1 MADGPAGSRRSSHL
15 AQAMKTSSGVVRRRF
30 DQERSAVPFLLPA
43 LAVLCFISLY
53 PLIQGISRVF
63 YAYRAL
69 TREDVYVG
77 LENFALLF
85 QDPVF
90 GRAFSNSL
98 VWVVASVGMMF
109 LLSYLLATMLNS
121 RYLRF
126 RRVFRTMTLAPWA
139 LPGVV
144 ISLTWR
150 YIFLAD
156 GPLNSI
162 LASVGIADPPTW
174 LTSPQLAL
182 WTCIIANTW
191 LGIPFV
197 TIMILAGLQSID
209 HQVIEAAAIDGANYL
224 QAQLR
229 VILPSIKRVVL
240 IVLTLETI
248 WTFNS
253 FDIVFV
259 LTKGGPGSASMT
271 LPLYAYQ
278 NAFMYYQA
286 GYGAA
291 IGVVILLVL
300 LTAVILYIR
309 EVLQ

>member
-1 MADGPAGSRRSSHL
+1 MMKADSVSTTGRFSEGRRAL
-15 AQAMKTSSGVVRRRF
+15 
-30 DQERSAVPFLLPA
+30 PFLLPS
-43 LAVLCFISLY
+43 LGVLCLVSLY
-53 PLIQGISRVF
+53 PLIQGMSRVF
-63 YAYRAL
+63 YAFRAL
-69 TREDVYVG
+69 TSEHVYVG
-77 LENFALLF
+77 LENFRLLF

-90 GRAFSNSL
+90 ARAFSNSL
-98 VWVVASVGMMF
+98 VWVVCSVGMMF
-109 LLSYLLATMLNS
+109 LLSYGLATMLNS
-121 RYLRF
+121 RFLRF
-126 RRVFRTMTLAPWA
+126 RRVFRAMTLIPWA

-150 YIFLAD
+150 YIFLAN

-162 LASVGIADPPTW
+162 LSSIGVANPPTW
-174 LTSPQLAL
+174 LTTPSLAL

-191 LGIPFV
+191 MGIPFV
-197 TIMILAGLQSID
+197 TIMLLAGLQSID
-209 HQVIEAAAIDGANYL
+209 HQIIEAAAIDGASYL

-240 IVLTLETI
+240 IVLTLEAI

-291 IGVVILLVL
+291 IGVIILLVL
-300 LTAVILYIR
+300 LAAVVLYIR
-309 EVLQ
+309 EVLR

>member
-1 MADGPAGSRRSSHL
+1 MKANIADTRGRFIQER
-15 AQAMKTSSGVVRRRF
+15 QAM
-30 DQERSAVPFLLPA
+30 PFLLPA
-43 LAVLCFISLY
+43 LAILCLISLY

-63 YAYRAL
+63 YAFRAL
-69 TREDVYVG
+69 TQQDIFVG
-77 LENFALLF
+77 LENFRLLF
-85 QDPVF
+85 QDPIF
-90 GRAFSNSL
+90 KRALANSFI
-98 VWVVASVGMMF
+98 WVVTSVSSMF
-109 LLSYLLATMLNS
+109 FLSYILATMLNS
-121 RYLRF
+121 RFLRF
-126 RRVFRTMTLAPWA
+126 RRMFRTMTLIPWA

-150 YIFLAD
+150 YIFLAN
-156 GPLNSI
+156 GPLNSV
-162 LASVGIADPPTW
+162 LASLGVANPPSW
-174 LTSPQLAL
+174 VINPQLAL

-197 TIMILAGLQSID
+197 TIMLLAGLQSID
-209 HQVIEAAAIDGANYL
+209 RQIVEAAAIDGASYL
-224 QAQLR
+224 RAQLH
-229 VILPSIKRVVL
+229 VILPSIKKVVL

-286 GYGAA
+286 GYAAA
-291 IGVVILLVL
+291 IGIIILLVL
-300 LTAVILYIR
+300 LTAVVLYIR

>member
-1 MADGPAGSRRSSHL
+1 MKASGAATGRRL
-15 AQAMKTSSGVVRRRF
+15 
-30 DQERSAVPFLLPA
+30 DQERQAMPFLLPA
-43 LAVLCFISLY
+43 LAILCLISLY
-53 PLIQGISRVF
+53 PLIQGVSRVF

-69 TREDVYVG
+69 TQQTVFVG
-77 LENFALLF
+77 LENFRLLF
-85 QDPVF
+85 QDPTF
-90 GRAFSNSL
+90 SRALTNSFI
-98 VWVVASVGMMF
+98 WVVTSVGMMF
-109 LLSYLLATMLNS
+109 LLSYILATMLNS
-121 RYLRF
+121 RFLRF
-126 RRVFRTMTLAPWA
+126 RRLFRTMTLIPWA

-150 YIFLAD
+150 YIFLTN
-156 GPLNSI
+156 GPLNTV
-162 LASVGIADPPTW
+162 LASLGVANPPSW
-174 LTSPQLAL
+174 VTSPQLAL

-191 LGIPFV
+191 MGIPFV
-197 TIMILAGLQSID
+197 TIMLLAALQSID
-209 HQVIEAAAIDGANYL
+209 RQVIEAAAMDGASYL
-224 QAQLR
+224 QAQLH
-229 VILPSIKRVVL
+229 VILPSIKRVIL

-248 WTFNS
+248 WTLNS

-291 IGVVILLVL
+291 IGIIILLVL
-300 LTAVILYIR
+300 LTAVVMYIR

>member
-1 MADGPAGSRRSSHL
+1 
-15 AQAMKTSSGVVRRRF
+15 MKASGTSPRRRL
-30 DQERSAVPFLLPA
+30 DQERQAMPFLLPS
-43 LAVLCFISLY
+43 LAVLCLVSLY
-53 PLIQGISRVF
+53 PLIQGVSRVF

-69 TREDVYVG
+69 TQQTIFVG
-77 LENFALLF
+77 LENFRLLF
-85 QDPVF
+85 QDPTF
-90 GRAFSNSL
+90 SRALSNSF
-98 VWVVASVGMMF
+98 VWVITSVGMMF
-109 LLSYLLATMLNS
+109 LLSYGLATMLNS
-121 RYLRF
+121 RFLRF
-126 RRVFRTMTLAPWA
+126 RRLFRAMTLIPWA

-150 YIFLAD
+150 YIFLSS
-156 GPLNSI
+156 GPLNTL
-162 LASVGIADPPTW
+162 LAQIGVANPPSW

-191 LGIPFV
+191 MGIPFV
-197 TIMILAGLQSID
+197 TIMLLAGLQSID
-209 HQVIEAAAIDGANYL
+209 RQVIEAAAMDGASYL
-224 QAQLR
+224 QAQLH
-229 VILPSIKRVVL
+229 VILPSIKSVIL

-259 LTKGGPGSASMT
+259 LTKGGPGSASIT
-271 LPLYAYQ
+271 LPMYAYQ

-291 IGVVILLVL
+291 IGIIILLVL
-300 LTAVILYIR
+300 LTAVVLYIR

>member
-1 MADGPAGSRRSSHL
+1 
-15 AQAMKTSSGVVRRRF
+15 MKASETSPRRRL
-30 DQERSAVPFLLPA
+30 DQERQAMPFLLPS
-43 LAVLCFISLY
+43 LAVLCLVSLY
-53 PLIQGISRVF
+53 PLIQGVSRVF

-69 TREDVYVG
+69 TQQTIFVG
-77 LENFALLF
+77 LENFRLLF
-85 QDPVF
+85 QDPTF
-90 GRAFSNSL
+90 SRALSNSF
-98 VWVVASVGMMF
+98 VWVITSVGMMF
-109 LLSYLLATMLNS
+109 LLSYGLATMLNS
-121 RYLRF
+121 RFLRF
-126 RRVFRTMTLAPWA
+126 RRLFRAMTLIPWA

-150 YIFLAD
+150 YIFLSS
-156 GPLNSI
+156 GPLNTL
-162 LASVGIADPPTW
+162 LAQIGVANPPSW

-191 LGIPFV
+191 MGIPFV
-197 TIMILAGLQSID
+197 TIMLLAGLQSID
-209 HQVIEAAAIDGANYL
+209 RQVIEAAAMDGASYL
-224 QAQLR
+224 QAQLH
-229 VILPSIKRVVL
+229 VILPSIKSVIL

-259 LTKGGPGSASMT
+259 LTKGGPGSASIT
-271 LPLYAYQ
+271 LPMYAYQ

-291 IGVVILLVL
+291 IGIIILLVL
-300 LTAVILYIR
+300 LTAVVLYIR

>member
-1 MADGPAGSRRSSHL
+1 MKASGPATGRRL
-15 AQAMKTSSGVVRRRF
+15 
-30 DQERSAVPFLLPA
+30 DQERQAMPFLLPA
-43 LAVLCFISLY
+43 LAILCLISLY
-53 PLIQGISRVF
+53 PLIQGVSRVF

-69 TREDVYVG
+69 TQQNVFVG
-77 LENFALLF
+77 LENFRLLF
-85 QDPVF
+85 QDPTF
-90 GRAFSNSL
+90 SRALTNSFI
-98 VWVVASVGMMF
+98 WVVTSVGMMF
-109 LLSYLLATMLNS
+109 LLSYILATMLNS
-121 RYLRF
+121 RFLRF
-126 RRVFRTMTLAPWA
+126 RRLFRTMTLIPWA

-150 YIFLAD
+150 YIFLAN
-156 GPLNSI
+156 GPLNTV
-162 LASVGIADPPTW
+162 LASLGVANPPSW

-191 LGIPFV
+191 MGIPFV
-197 TIMILAGLQSID
+197 TIMLLAALQSID
-209 HQVIEAAAIDGANYL
+209 RQVLEAAAMDGASYFR
-224 QAQLR
+224 AQLH
-229 VILPSIKRVVL
+229 VVLPSIKRVIL

-248 WTFNS
+248 WTLNS

-291 IGVVILLVL
+291 IGIIILLVL
-300 LTAVILYIR
+300 LTAVVMYIR

>member
-1 MADGPAGSRRSSHL
+1 MKANIAAPPRRL
-15 AQAMKTSSGVVRRRF
+15 
-30 DQERSAVPFLLPA
+30 DQERRAIPFLLPA
-43 LAVLCFISLY
+43 LAVLCLISLY

-69 TREDVYVG
+69 TQQNVFAG
-77 LENFALLF
+77 LENFRLLF
-85 QDPVF
+85 QDPTF
-90 GRAFSNSL
+90 SRAFSNSL
-98 VWVVASVGMMF
+98 VWVVSSVGLMF
-109 LLSYLLATMLNS
+109 FLSYCLATMLNS
-121 RYLRF
+121 RFLRF
-126 RRVFRTMTLAPWA
+126 RRIFRTMTLIPWA

-150 YIFLAD
+150 YIFLTN
-156 GPLNSI
+156 GPLNTM
-162 LASVGIADPPTW
+162 LASLGMADPPAW

-197 TIMILAGLQSID
+197 TIMLLAGLQSVDRQIT
-209 HQVIEAAAIDGANYL
+209 EAAAMDGASYL
-224 QAQLR
+224 RTQLH
-229 VILPSIKRVVL
+229 VLLPSIKKVIL

-259 LTKGGPGSASMT
+259 LTKGGPGSASIT

-291 IGVVILLVL
+291 IGVIILLVL
-300 LTAVILYIR
+300 LTAVVMYIR
-309 EVLQ
+309 EVLK

>member
-1 MADGPAGSRRSSHL
+1 MKSDVAATGRRL
-15 AQAMKTSSGVVRRRF
+15 
-30 DQERSAVPFLLPA
+30 DQERRAIPFLLPA
-43 LAVLCFISLY
+43 LAVLCLISLY
-53 PLIQGISRVF
+53 PLIQGVSRVF

-69 TREDVYVG
+69 TQQNIFVG
-77 LENFALLF
+77 LENFKLLF
-85 QDPVF
+85 QDPTF
-90 GRAFSNSL
+90 SRAFSNSL
-98 VWVVASVGMMF
+98 VWVVTSVGMMF
-109 LLSYLLATMLNS
+109 FLSYGLATMLNS
-121 RYLRF
+121 RFLRF
-126 RRVFRTMTLAPWA
+126 RRIFRTMTLIPWA

-150 YIFLAD
+150 YIFLAN
-156 GPLNSI
+156 GPLNTALSS
-162 LASVGIADPPTW
+162 LGVANPPSW

-191 LGIPFV
+191 MGIPFV
-197 TIMILAGLQSID
+197 TIMLLAGLQSID
-209 HQVIEAAAIDGANYL
+209 RQVIEAAAMDGASYL

-229 VILPSIKRVVL
+229 VVLPSIKKVVL

-259 LTKGGPGSASMT
+259 MTKGGPGSASIT
-271 LPLYAYQ
+271 LPMYAYQ

-291 IGVVILLVL
+291 IGIIILLVL
-300 LTAVILYIR
+300 LTAVVMYIR

>member
-1 MADGPAGSRRSSHL
+1 M
-15 AQAMKTSSGVVRRRF
+15 
-30 DQERSAVPFLLPA
+30 PFLLPA
-43 LAVLCFISLY
+43 LAILCLISLY
-53 PLIQGISRVF
+53 PLIQGVSRVF

-69 TREDVYVG
+69 TQQNVFVG
-77 LENFALLF
+77 LENFRLLF
-85 QDPVF
+85 QDPTF
-90 GRAFSNSL
+90 SRALTNSFI
-98 VWVVASVGMMF
+98 WVVTSVGMMF
-109 LLSYLLATMLNS
+109 LLSYILATMLNS
-121 RYLRF
+121 RFLRF
-126 RRVFRTMTLAPWA
+126 RRLFRTMTLIPWA

-150 YIFLAD
+150 YIFLAN
-156 GPLNSI
+156 GPLNTV
-162 LASVGIADPPTW
+162 LASLGVANPPSW

-191 LGIPFV
+191 MGIPFV
-197 TIMILAGLQSID
+197 TIMLLAALQSID
-209 HQVIEAAAIDGANYL
+209 RQVLEAAAMDGASYFR
-224 QAQLR
+224 AQLH
-229 VILPSIKRVVL
+229 VVLPSIKRVIL

-248 WTFNS
+248 WTLNS

-291 IGVVILLVL
+291 IGIIILLVL
-300 LTAVILYIR
+300 LTAVVMYIR